1 MTNIHF
7 AAALF
12 PQHTKSGADA
22 VLTAADNAA
31 TQTQRLQ
38 RFRTQVAEL
47 LGIPANA
54 EDGDSVYFDTADN
67 HVAAVVL
74 DSSAGEAQLVYPKN
88 ARALAAA
95 LLAAA
100 DAAEA
105 VK

>member
-1 MTNIHF
+1 MTNLHF

-31 TQTQRLQ
+31 AETQRLQ

-54 EDGDSVYFDTADN
+54 EDTFVLNELDHLCRRAEECEQDHRD
-67 HVAAVVL
+67 AVTH
-74 DSSAGEAQLVYPKN
+74 E
-88 ARALAAA
+88 
-95 LLAAA
+95 
-100 DAAEA
+100 
-105 VK
+105 